1 MKKLNFTF
9 LVFIL
14 LLVSCNKK
22 YTYTETV
29 IEHDI
34 FDRASINKKESKKI
48 YAKNDSIAYM
58 KAYETFCISIRVYE
72 HMKEKGASS
81 YIDTPIDFNLY
92 DNNGKDISEI
102 QFTTKETCENET
114 FSRIMGLKLGNSD
127 NKYEMSEKKIDSVKI
142 KELLPFFDVERDEFD
157 PRGIIWYTPKSFPK
171 YNGISLYFSVQDGKL
186 NPLRIKIQYYGEDWL
201 FVNKI
206 QFSIDNNAYEYKPYK
221 IERENEGGNVWEW
234 SDESLK
240 QSDKELITALTN
252 AQNAKIKYVG
262 KHYHSVRTIKP
273 NQIED
278 IKRSLDLY
286 KAMGGSY

>member
-1 MKKLNFTF
+1 MKKLYFTF
-9 LVFIL
+9 LVSIL

-22 YTYTETV
+22 YTYIETV
-29 IEHDI
+29 VEHDI
-34 FDRASINKKESKKI
+34 FDRTSINTKEAKKI

-72 HMKEKGASS
+72 HMKEKGAS
-81 YIDTPIDFNLY
+81 YVDAPIDFNLY
-92 DNNGKDISEI
+92 DNKGRDISEI
-102 QFTTKETCENET
+102 QFMTKETGENET

-127 NKYEMSEKKIDSVKI
+127 NECEISKNNIDSVKI
-142 KELLPFFDVERDEFD
+142 KELLPFFDVEKDEFD

-221 IERENEGGNVWEW
+221 IERENEGGDVWEW

-240 QSDKELITALTN
+240 QSDKELITALVN
-252 AQNAKIKYVG
+252 AKNAKIKYVG

-278 IKRSLDLY
+278 IKRSLELY
-286 KAMGGSY
+286 KAMGGIY